1 MPAKGAKYT
10 GTRIPANKL
19 AGLGNIDQHTINV
32 GGSGLEIRERIMSEF
47 FISVWSTVN
56 IKPIMEF

>member
-1 MPAKGAKYT
+1 MQHKYSRKLISKVGILMPAKGAKYT

-32 GGSGLEIRERIMSEF
+32 CGSGLEIRNRMSH
-47 FISVWSTVN
+47 
-56 IKPIMEF
+56 P